1 MARDEHFRSQGKVFF
16 KAFEFHSERASECIE
31 GIKDYFIYFK
41 IVRKG
46 LSELVTSLVP
56 VRKDI

>member
-1 MARDEHFRSQGKVFF
+1 MSTFDLKEKVSLRSLNSIRRGHQNVL
-16 KAFEFHSERASECIE
+16 RAL
-31 GIKDYFIYFK
+31 KDYFIYFK